1 MDGTIVFPPF
11 EHRGV
16 ATRLYISQV
25 FGALPPRWGGGQ
37 PILHVAQCVSLLETI
52 LALAVFSLPDR
63 ASRLELFTYCGRFPA
78 SGSEPEA
85 LSVSLPTEQRRP
97 LDLL

>member
-1 MDGTIVFPPF
+1 MSITQYRPAVPFPDSNT
-11 EHRGV
+11 V
-16 ATRLYISQV
+16 
-25 FGALPPRWGGGQ
+25 
-37 PILHVAQCVSLLETI
+37 TI

-63 ASRLELFTYCGRFPA
+63 ASRLELFTYCERFRA